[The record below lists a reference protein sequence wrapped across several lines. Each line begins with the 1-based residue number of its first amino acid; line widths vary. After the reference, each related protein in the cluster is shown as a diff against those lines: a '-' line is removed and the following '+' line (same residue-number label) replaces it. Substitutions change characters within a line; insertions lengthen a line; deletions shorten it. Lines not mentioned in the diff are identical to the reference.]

1 MKKKKRPQRRGRK
14 NKQRRSSCS
23 KKAIGVKG
31 RPGKSHLI
39 RVQLNLA
46 QLGEVHYA
54 SLALL
59 WSVNACISICCVSER
74 GRENREE
81 KRAHNKAP
89 FRGKK

>member
-1 MKKKKRPQRRGRK
+1 MKERRTRANKKESRMKETGQTEEEEEET
-14 NKQRRSSCS
+14 RRSSCS

-59 WSVNACISICCVSER
+59 WSVNACISICCV
-74 GRENREE
+74 
-81 KRAHNKAP
+81 
-89 FRGKK
+89 